1 MAAETRPPAVPVA
14 VRALFD
20 AALALVRQSSSGS
33 FGVARLAGVVD
44 LDAVPEPYRERVAR
58 ELGAAVEATGEP
70 LSLSRVEREL
80 RSAWGRRPADVLD
93 ALEPEPLGV
102 TASAQVHRGVL
113 DGAAVAVKLRRPG
126 LAATV
131 RSDLVLLDA
140 LATPLARVFGA
151 ADPGAL
157 LREARERV
165 LDELDL
171 EHAGTTQR
179 RFARAAR
186 RLNGVTVP
194 AVHGKLSAPG
204 VLVTELLV
212 GPTLAD
218 GSVPADA
225 GAVARGLV
233 AFHCG
238 APRAVALV
246 AADPR
251 ADHVVLLEGGG
262 IGLLGTGAARSADR
276 ARLDAALDA
285 LAAVRARDA
294 GAFAA
299 AVGRMRLLPAD
310 AAPDAYALVDELAG
324 DLLRGPVRVQAA
336 LLADRTERAL
346 AALPRALPLADRV
359 TPDRADLWPLRMLG
373 QLAALLGRLDVEED
387 WAALALGAGRGGWD
401 DR

>member
-20 AALALVRQSSSGS
+20 AALALVRRSSSGS

-186 RLNGVTVP
+186 RLDGVTVP

-336 LLADRTERAL
+336 LLANRVERAL
-346 AALPRALPLADRV
+346 AALPRALPLAERV
-359 TPDRADLWPLRMLG
+359 MPDRADLWPLRMLG

-387 WAALALGAGRGGWD
+387 WAALALRAGRGGWE

>member
-1 MAAETRPPAVPVA
+1 MAAEIRPPAVPVA

-20 AALALVRQSSSGS
+20 AALALVRRSSSGS
-33 FGVARLAGVVD
+33 VALARLDGLVD
-44 LDAVPEPYRERVAR
+44 LDAMPESYRGRVAR
-58 ELGAAVEATGEP
+58 ELGAAVAATGEP
-70 LSLSRVEREL
+70 LQLSRIEREL

-93 ALEPEPLGV
+93 ALEPEPLAV

-113 DGAAVAVKLRRPG
+113 GGAAVAVKLRRPG
-126 LAATV
+126 LAAAV
-131 RSDLVLLDA
+131 RSDLALLDA

-157 LREARERV
+157 LREARERA

-186 RLNGVTVP
+186 RMNGVMVP
-194 AVHGKLSAPG
+194 AVHGDLSAPG
-204 VLVTELLV
+204 VLVTELLE

-225 GAVARGLV
+225 GAVARALV

-251 ADHVVLLEGGG
+251 ADHVVLREGRG
-262 IGLLGTGAARSADR
+262 IGLLGTGAARSVDR

-285 LAAVRARDA
+285 LATLRARDA
-294 GAFAA
+294 GALAA
-299 AVGRMRLLPAD
+299 AVGRMRLLPAGE
-310 AAPDAYALVDELAG
+310 ARDAYALVDELAG
-324 DLLRGPVRVQAA
+324 ELVRGPVRVQAA

-346 AALPRALPLADRV
+346 AALPRARPLADRV

-387 WAALALGAGRGGWD
+387 WAALALDAGRVGWGG
-401 DR
+401 R

>member
-20 AALALVRQSSSGS
+20 AALALVRRSSSGS

-294 GAFAA
+294 DAFAA

-336 LLADRTERAL
+336 LLANRVERAL
-346 AALPRALPLADRV
+346 AALPRALPLAERV
-359 TPDRADLWPLRMLG
+359 MPDRADLWPLRMLG

-387 WAALALGAGRGGWD
+387 WAALALRAGRGGWE

>member
-20 AALALVRQSSSGS
+20 AALALVRRSSSGS
-33 FGVARLAGVVD
+33 VGVARLAGVVD

-294 GAFAA
+294 DAFAA

-336 LLADRTERAL
+336 LLANRAERAL

-359 TPDRADLWPLRMLG
+359 MPDRADLWPLRMLG

-387 WAALALGAGRGGWD
+387 WAALALRAGRGGWE

>member
-20 AALALVRQSSSGS
+20 AALALVRRSSSGS
-33 FGVARLAGVVD
+33 VGVARLAGVVD

-186 RLNGVTVP
+186 RLDGVTVP

-294 GAFAA
+294 DAFAA

-359 TPDRADLWPLRMLG
+359 MPDRADLWPLRMLG

-387 WAALALGAGRGGWD
+387 WAALALRAGRGGWE

>member
-20 AALALVRQSSSGS
+20 AALALVRRSSSGS
-33 FGVARLAGVVD
+33 VGVARLAGVVD

-294 GAFAA
+294 DAFAA

-336 LLADRTERAL
+336 LLANRVERAL
-346 AALPRALPLADRV
+346 AALPRALPLAERV
-359 TPDRADLWPLRMLG
+359 MPDRADLWPLRMLG

-387 WAALALGAGRGGWD
+387 WAALALRAGRGGWE

>member
-1 MAAETRPPAVPVA
+1 VPVA

-33 FGVARLAGVVD
+33 VGLARLVGVFE
-44 LDAVPEPYRERVAR
+44 LDAVPERYRRRVAR
-58 ELGAAVEATGEP
+58 ELDAAVETTGEP
-70 LSLSRVEREL
+70 LPRSRIEREL

-93 ALEPEPLGV
+93 ALEPEPLAL

-126 LAATV
+126 LEAAV
-131 RSDLVLLDA
+131 RSDLGLLDA
-140 LATPLARVFGA
+140 LATPLAQVFGA

-171 EHAGTTQR
+171 EHAGATQR

-186 RLNGVTVP
+186 RLDGVTVP
-194 AVHGKLSAPG
+194 AVHGELSAPG
-204 VLVTELLV
+204 VLVTELLQ

-225 GAVARGLV
+225 GAVARALV

-238 APRAVALV
+238 APRALALV
-246 AADPR
+246 PADPR
-251 ADHVVLLEGGG
+251 PDHVVLLRDGG
-262 IGLLGTGAARSADR
+262 IGLLGTGAARSVDR

-285 LAAVRARDA
+285 LAALRDQDA
-294 GAFAA
+294 GAFAT
-299 AVGRMRLLPAD
+299 AVGRMQLLPAD
-310 AAPDAYALVDELAG
+310 AVADAYALVDELAG

-336 LLADRTERAL
+336 LLAERTERAL

-373 QLAALLGRLDVEED
+373 QLAALMGRLDVEED
-387 WAALALGAGRGGWD
+387 WAALALDAGRAGWD

>member
-1 MAAETRPPAVPVA
+1 VPVA

-33 FGVARLAGVVD
+33 VGLARLAGVVE
-44 LDAVPEPYRERVAR
+44 LDAVPERYRWRVAR
-58 ELGAAVEATGEP
+58 ELDAAVEATGEP
-70 LSLSRVEREL
+70 LPLSRIEREL
-80 RSAWGRRPADVLD
+80 RSVWGRRPADVLD
-93 ALEPEPLGV
+93 ALEPEPLAV
-102 TASAQVHRGVL
+102 TASAQVHRAAL

-126 LAATV
+126 FEAAV

-171 EHAGTTQR
+171 EHAGATQR

-186 RLNGVTVP
+186 RLDGVTVP
-194 AVHGKLSAPG
+194 AVHGELSAPG
-204 VLVTELLV
+204 VLVTELLE

-225 GAVARGLV
+225 AAVGRALV

-238 APRAVALV
+238 APRTVALV

-251 ADHVVLLEGGG
+251 ADHVVLLGDGS
-262 IGLLGTGAARSADR
+262 IGLLGTGAARSVDR
-276 ARLDAALDA
+276 ARLDTALDA
-285 LAAVRARDA
+285 LAALRGQDA
-294 GAFAA
+294 SAFAD
-299 AVGRMRLLPAD
+299 AVGRMQLLPAD

-359 TPDRADLWPLRMLG
+359 TPARADLWPLRMLG
-373 QLAALLGRLDVEED
+373 QLAALLAHLDVEED
-387 WAALALGAGRGGWD
+387 WAALALAAGRAGWD
-401 DR
+401 GR